1 MNYEKQIRIQ
11 TAAFLFTRGKS
22 AEEIGELVGRS
33 PRQIIRWSKLS
44 EWEQVLELLDYQGDR
59 SFRTKPTRAYNQDE
73 IASTHEVYKQVIKE
87 GTKPHNAAQITSK
100 RTGLPVAR
108 IREWSRRFGWRE
120 SV

>member
-33 PRQIIRWSKLS
+33 PRQVIRWSKLQQ
-44 EWEQVLELLDYQGDR
+44 WEQVLELLDYQGDR
-59 SFRTKPTRAYNQDE
+59 SFRTKPTRAYNEEQV
-73 IASTHEVYKQVIKE
+73 AYCHEVYTQIIRE
-87 GTKPHNAAQITSK
+87 GTPPRNAARLTSE

-120 SV
+120 MD